1 MIHRFRSELPIDVFG
16 HMRREYY
23 EWVRIL
29 RQQAANKRALA
40 ALNRDWEVTE
50 LVVALVFFYRHVIA
64 QFESVERAMQQMRRS
79 NVRVVRLSHSEV
91 GAEQL
96 GQFDTVVRQYYAL
109 TREFGLPDSLLAEHD
124 INRFGELLSQYLKGH
139 E

>member
-1 MIHRFRSELPIDVFG
+1 
-16 HMRREYY
+16 MRHEYY

-29 RQQAANKRALA
+29 RQQSANKRAFA

-50 LVVALVFFYRHVIA
+50 LVIALVFFYRHVIA
-64 QFESVERAMQQMRRS
+64 QFESMERAMQQMRRS
-79 NVRVVRLSHSEV
+79 DVRVVRLSHSQV

-96 GQFDTVVRQYYAL
+96 GQFNSVVRQYYAL
-109 TREFGLPDSLLAEHD
+109 TREFGIPESLLAEHD
-124 INRFGELLSQYLKGH
+124 ITRFGEHLSQYLKGQ